1 MDTKQEAIC
10 MSVKKRRVL
19 VTGSS
24 SGIGR
29 AITLHLLDQGHTVWG
44 ISRSS
49 QQDIDHPRFNSF
61 PFDLTRLKT
70 AHAKD
75 FSPFEPVD
83 ALICNA
89 GQGLFGHLE
98 TCSIAAIQK
107 TFEINTLSTIY
118 LVKHLLPTLK
128 QKDLAD
134 IIFIGSRAAL
144 AGKKEGSIYCAS
156 KFALRGFAQSLRLE
170 CASSS
175 VRVATIQPGM
185 VRTPF
190 FNQLSFEPQEG
201 KMHALDPRE
210 IARTV
215 ELILASPPE
224 AVFDEIVL
232 SPHKHAVKK
241 KPNSQADGDE

>member
-1 MDTKQEAIC
+1 
-10 MSVKKRRVL
+10 MSVNKRCVL

-24 SGIGR
+24 SGIGL
-29 AITLHLLDQGHTVWG
+29 AITLHLLAQGHTVWG
-44 ISRSS
+44 VSRSK
-49 QQDIDHPRFNSF
+49 QVIDHPRFYSS

-70 AHAKD
+70 ARTKD
-75 FSPFEPVD
+75 FSHFKTVD
-83 ALICNA
+83 ALVCNA
-89 GQGLFGHLE
+89 GRGLFGHLE
-98 TCSIAAIQK
+98 KCSIAAIQK
-107 TFEINTLSTIY
+107 TFELNTLSAIY
-118 LVKHLLPTLK
+118 LVKYFLPILK
-128 QKDLAD
+128 KKPLAD

-170 CASSS
+170 CAPSS

-190 FNQLSFEPQEG
+190 FETLAFEPQEG
-201 KMHALDPRE
+201 KMHAIDPQE

-224 AVFDEIVL
+224 TVFDEIVL
-232 SPHKHAVKK
+232 SPQKHAVKK
-241 KPNSQADGDE
+241 KSD